1 MNKHFTFFNPST
13 GATLIVEADILPQA
27 MLNAQALLS
36 NPQGWNFEGTPI
48 DKWLEQA
55 REMFAPI

>member
-1 MNKHFTFFNPST
+1 MSTYTFTNPST
-13 GATLIVEADILPQA
+13 GATLTVQADVLPAA

-36 NPQGWNFEGTPI
+36 NPQGWDFDNRPI
-48 DKWLEQA
+48 HEWLELA